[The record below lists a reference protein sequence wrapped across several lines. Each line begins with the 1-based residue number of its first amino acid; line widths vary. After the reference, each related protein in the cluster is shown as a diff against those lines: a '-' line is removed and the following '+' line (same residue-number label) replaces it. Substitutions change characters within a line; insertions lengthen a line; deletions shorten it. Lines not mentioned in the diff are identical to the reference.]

1 MDKAVNGQSPVS
13 AISRRLMLQGMTL
26 TGLALAGGA
35 PAVARDLA
43 KASGG
48 FNPKRWWEQDYRIV
62 QTNLREIDIRENPR
76 EIARAVRE
84 FGGNTIVSNIGGIVA
99 FYPTKLPYQYRNPY
113 MNGDFV
119 AAMIEAAHAEGLAYI
134 GRFDL
139 SKGMKAAYDAH
150 PDWFMLNRDGTP
162 REYAGTYQAC
172 PNGGWAKEYGPLIL
186 TEALRVYKPDG
197 VFFNMTGYPQ
207 TDYADI
213 NHGICVCENCRRTFR
228 DMYGQELPKVAGF
241 ADPAWRDYPD
251 FQERTSDAVAQIAA
265 DLSAKLIPTV
275 PITRFDKYSVVGRG
289 EVQRRISRSA
299 PEWQYQSGEQCRTAL
314 ARHPGKP
321 WSSTSAAHIDY
332 PWRQAT
338 ETAAYHLNRFA
349 QMLAVG
355 GKLDLYLMGSLA
367 DQDDPTYLPPI
378 SDLYKWEA
386 ANSAHYHGALP
397 AARVG
402 LYYSEATN
410 RFGGATPY
418 GRFGNGAWRGAY
430 SALVDSRIP
439 FQFVSGERIADGT
452 IKPGAAF
459 DVIVAPNVMLLS
471 AEEARALDAF
481 VEQGGLLIA
490 SGIFGG
496 FDARGNNA
504 EQNPMAAFPTKAYD
518 KPVPAQGWSL
528 DPTEGPFRFTG
539 ERVPIDG
546 LYFGGMLRPGATNL
560 VPFAPDQRFGPPEF
574 SYAIPGDP
582 ARKEPGVIAMPFGKG
597 HAVHVPWLFD
607 WQYFRDGLP
616 VHQQLL
622 GKLIERYAPPAPWT
636 LTGDG
641 AVELTAQRTTS
652 GQTLLHIVN
661 YAGQR
666 NGRYDTAPR
675 LHGMKLGV
683 RGASAARALVSGQTI
698 QGQTMAGDERT
709 WFELP
714 PVGAFEAILI

>member
-1 MDKAVNGQSPVS
+1 MDHPSDGQGRAS
-13 AISRRLMLQGMTL
+13 AISRRLVLQGLTL
-26 TGLALAGGA
+26 TGLAIAGGA
-35 PAVARDLA
+35 QAAVRNPG
-43 KASGG
+43 KATGRFS
-48 FNPKRWWEQDYRIV
+48 PTHWWEQDYRIV

-113 MNGDFV
+113 MTGDFV

-139 SKGMKAAYDAH
+139 SKGLKAAYDAH
-150 PDWFMLNRDGTP
+150 PDWFMLNRNGTP
-162 REYAGTYQAC
+162 REFAGTYQAC

-186 TEALRVYKPDG
+186 NEALRIYRPDG

-207 TDYADI
+207 TDYANV
-213 NHGICVCENCRRTFR
+213 NHGICVCENCRRGFR
-228 DMYGQELPKVAGF
+228 DMYGQELPKVEGF
-241 ADPAWRDYPD
+241 ADPAWRDYLD

-265 DLSAKLIPTV
+265 DLSAKLIPGV

-289 EVQRRISRSA
+289 EVQRRISRAA

-338 ETAAYHLNRFA
+338 ETSAYHLNRFA

-355 GKLDLYLMGSLA
+355 ARLDLYLMGSLA
-367 DQDDPTYLPPI
+367 DQDDTSYLPPI
-378 SDLYKWEA
+378 SDLFKWQA
-386 ANSAHYHGALP
+386 ANTAHYHGALP

-402 LYYSEATN
+402 LYYSESTN

-418 GRFGNGAWRGAY
+418 ARFGNGSWRGAY
-430 SALVDSRIP
+430 SALVDSRVP
-439 FQFVSGERIADGT
+439 FQFVSGERVADGAT
-452 IKPGAAF
+452 KLRDIF
-459 DVIVAPNVMLLS
+459 DVIVAPHVMLLS
-471 AEEARALDAF
+471 SEESRALDRF

-490 SGIFGG
+490 SGMFGG
-496 FDARGNNA
+496 FDARGDKLDRTA
-504 EQNPMAAFPTKAYD
+504 MTAFPTESYG

-528 DPTEGPFRFTG
+528 DPTKGSFRFSG

-546 LYFGGMLRPGATNL
+546 VYFGGTLRAGTTDL

-582 ARKEPGVIAMPFGKG
+582 ARKEPGVIARSSGKG
-597 HAVHVPWLFD
+597 HVVHVPWLFD
-607 WQYFRDGLP
+607 WHYYRDGLP
-616 VHQQLL
+616 IHQQLL
-622 GKLIERYAPPAPWT
+622 GKLIERYAPPAQWT

-641 AVELTAQRTTS
+641 AVELTAQRTAA
-652 GQTLLHIVN
+652 GQTLLHVVN

-666 NGRYDTAPR
+666 NGRYDPAPR
-675 LHGMKLGV
+675 LHGLALGV
-683 RGASAARALVSGQTI
+683 RGAKAARALVAGQAI
-698 QGQTMAGDERT
+698 EGKTMVGDDRT

>member
-1 MDKAVNGQSPVS
+1 MANTLDGPSPAGS
-13 AISRRLMLQGMTL
+13 LSRRLMLQGMTL
-26 TGLALAGGA
+26 SGLAFAGGVRA
-35 PAVARDLA
+35 SPAI
-43 KASGG
+43 SGKVLG
-48 FNPKRWWEQDYRIV
+48 TFSPKRWWEQDYRIV
-62 QTNLREIDIRENPR
+62 QTNLREIDIREDPR
-76 EIARAVRE
+76 KIARAVRE

-113 MNGDFV
+113 MQGDFV

-139 SKGMKAAYDAH
+139 SKGMKSAYDAH

-162 REYAGTYQAC
+162 REFAGTYQAC

-186 TEALRVYKPDG
+186 GEALRKYKPDG

-207 TDYADI
+207 TDYANI
-213 NHGICVCENCRRTFR
+213 NHGICVCENCRRGFR
-228 DMYGQELPKVAGF
+228 DMYGKDLPKVDGF
-241 ADPAWRDYPD
+241 ADPSWRDYLD

-265 DLSAKLIPTV
+265 DLSAKLIPGV
-275 PITRFDKYSVVGRG
+275 PITRFDKYAVVGRG
-289 EVQRRISRSA
+289 EVQRRVSRAA

-332 PWRQAT
+332 PWRQVT

-355 GKLDLYLMGSLA
+355 AKLDLYLMGSLA

-378 SDLYKWEA
+378 SDLYRWEA
-386 ANSAHYHGALP
+386 ANTAHYQGARP
-397 AARVG
+397 IARVG

-418 GRFGNGAWRGAY
+418 SRFSNGSWRGAY

-439 FQFVSGERIADGT
+439 FQLLSGERTADGT
-452 IKPGAAF
+452 IKLRETF
-459 DVIVAPNVMLLS
+459 DVIVAPHVLLLS
-471 AEEARALDAF
+471 TAEARALDAF
-481 VEQGGLLIA
+481 VDQGGVLIA
-490 SGIFGG
+490 SGMFGA
-496 FDARGNNA
+496 FDERGNA
-504 EQNPMAAFPTKAYD
+504 LDRTTMASFPTEAYG
-518 KPVPAQGWSL
+518 KPAPAQGWSL
-528 DPTEGPFRFTG
+528 DPTKGTFPFAS
-539 ERVPIDG
+539 ERIPIDG
-546 LYFGGMLRPGATNL
+546 LYFGGTLRNGSSDL

-582 ARKEPGVIAMPFGKG
+582 ARTDPGVIARTFGKG
-597 HAVHVPWLFD
+597 QVVHVPWLFD
-607 WQYFRDGLP
+607 WHYYRDGLP
-616 VHQQLL
+616 IHQELL
-622 GKLIERYAPPAPWT
+622 GKLIERFAPPAQWT

-641 AVELTAQRTTS
+641 AVEITAQRTVA
-652 GQTLLHIVN
+652 GKTLLHVVN

-666 NGRYDTAPR
+666 NGRYDDAPR
-675 LHGMKLGV
+675 LHGLKLGV
-683 RGASAARALVSGQTI
+683 RGASAAQALVTGQSIKGETL
-698 QGQTMAGDERT
+698 AGDDRT

-714 PVGAFEAILI
+714 PVGSFEAILI